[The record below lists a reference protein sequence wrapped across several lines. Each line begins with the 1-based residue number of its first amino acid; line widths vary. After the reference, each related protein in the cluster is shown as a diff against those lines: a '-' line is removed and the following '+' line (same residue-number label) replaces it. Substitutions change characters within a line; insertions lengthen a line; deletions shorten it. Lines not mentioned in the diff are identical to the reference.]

1 LRRFVSGNVSLKS
14 LARWPTIFR
23 KRQPDPN
30 ESTDVEALRKRL
42 DREDVGSGKTFQ
54 PLAA

>member
-1 LRRFVSGNVSLKS
+1 VSGNVSLKS